1 VAEIAEVRRVVELG
15 RQARASTNLKLRQ
28 PLRTAVVFGAGAA
41 ARHEDEIADELRVK
55 EVRFES
61 GERAG
66 ERLKPNLPLLG
77 PRLGVKLPA
86 VRRALEEG
94 RYERDGDGVLVEGER
109 LTPDELIVERQAVN
123 EGWAASGDG
132 GISVELDP
140 SLDDELRREGR
151 VLDLIRR
158 LNEMRKDAG
167 LELTDRIVVR
177 LPRDHADLLEQ
188 HGDWIKNEVLAV
200 EIELDGAAG
209 EPSIAKA

>member
-1 VAEIAEVRRVVELG
+1 
-15 RQARASTNLKLRQ
+15 
-28 PLRTAVVFGAGAA
+28 
-41 ARHEDEIADELRVK
+41 
-55 EVRFES
+55 VRFES

-177 LPRDHADLLEQ
+177 LPRDHADLLER
-188 HGDWIKNEVLAV
+188 HADWIKNEVLAV